1 MIFYGFFTALGIT
14 LKAEQGSAELSRHPL
29 RGGSSNGHRLFA
41 PAVTAFFPG
50 GGFCGTTGSHEEVVM
65 TIFTWIGLG
74 LAVGLLVYLLFFLLN
89 PERFL

>member
-1 MIFYGFFTALGIT
+1 MPFLWIFYGLGHYLKSRAGKRGAFPASIT
-14 LKAEQGSAELSRHPL
+14 
-29 RGGSSNGHRLFA
+29 GGSSNGHRLFA
-41 PAVTAFFPG
+41 PTATAIFSG
-50 GGFCGTTGSHEEVVM
+50 GGFRGTTGSHEELVM